1 MSIRLNAGIAAAA
14 AATLLTLSG
23 CAGSAGE
30 ADMGSPAAMTAGD
43 NAAEGGRG
51 DQPEAMP
58 DEGYDARSGIADGSA
73 VADRDTTA
81 DTKAEAPTVA
91 VISTGQV
98 ALESS
103 DVTKARR
110 DVQLVIDTYL
120 GTISEEETT
129 TSDDGVPE
137 ATRVVIRVPSK
148 HFAKAMKDLEGV
160 ADLRS
165 STSSSE
171 DVTTQVIDNEVRL
184 RAQEK
189 SLERIEALLAKAV
202 NLNEVI
208 AIESQLARRQAD
220 FDALKSTQAWLKSQT
235 TLSTITLNLQLTEE
249 PEKDDEGTGFFG
261 GLERGWDGL
270 VAALVGL
277 GTLLGLALPFAGVVA
292 LLGIPLWLVLRGVR
306 RRPTAD
312 L

>member
-1 MSIRLNAGIAAAA
+1 M
-14 AATLLTLSG
+14 
-23 CAGSAGE
+23 
-30 ADMGSPAAMTAGD
+30 PAADRG
-43 NAAEGGRG
+43 G
-51 DQPEAMP
+51 DQPMA
-58 DEGYDARSGIADGSA
+58 
-73 VADRDTTA
+73 
-81 DTKAEAPTVA
+81 TKAETAYDGVNRLADESAADPDSKKVDAATVA

-98 ALESS
+98 ALEAS
-103 DVTKARR
+103 DVAKARR
-110 DVQLVIDTYL
+110 EVQLVIDTYL

-129 TSDDGVPE
+129 TSEDGVPE
-137 ATRVVIRVPSK
+137 ATRLVIRVPSK
-148 HFAKAMKDLEGV
+148 SFAKAMKDLEEV

-208 AIESQLARRQAD
+208 SIESQLARRQAD
-220 FDALKSTQAWLKSQT
+220 FDSLKSTQAWLKNQT
-235 TLSTITLNLQLTEE
+235 TLSTITLNIQLADETPEE
-249 PEKDDEGTGFFG
+249 DDATGFLG
-261 GLERGWDGL
+261 GLDRGWDGL
-270 VAALVGL
+270 MAALVGL
-277 GTLLGLALPFAGVVA
+277 GTLLGLVLPFAA
-292 LLGIPLWLVLRGVR
+292 LLVLLGVPLWLVLRGVR